1 LKGGLRRVVMRPGGL
16 GWGPRVEHA
25 RSGGLCRVLGAALLA
40 VLSDMPPVG
49 LRGHVLPGAGRL
61 GLPEDG
67 HTTGSR
73 MEWEYSVV
81 IDRVS
86 LGAMGWAKTLGT
98 DSAAPNLGRAA
109 GRGG

>member
-1 LKGGLRRVVMRPGGL
+1 MTKTAQDFSLPDFRNLGILLRLILAAQAL
-16 GWGPRVEHA
+16 G
-25 RSGGLCRVLGAALLA
+25 LGAALLA